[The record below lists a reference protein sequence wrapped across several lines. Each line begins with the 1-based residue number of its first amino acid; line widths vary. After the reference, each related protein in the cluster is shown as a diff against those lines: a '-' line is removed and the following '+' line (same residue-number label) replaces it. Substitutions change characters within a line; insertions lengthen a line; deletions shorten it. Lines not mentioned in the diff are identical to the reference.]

1 MKYPEL
7 KGKCKNCTLGCF
19 RLEDEK
25 FEGTNECE
33 YAENG
38 LEMCKRILEEKQCQ
52 MKIL

>member
-19 RLEDEK
+19 RLEDPT
-25 FEGTNECE
+25 FEGIDDCQ
-33 YAENG
+33 YAEESG
-38 LEMCKRILEEKQCQ
+38 LDLCKKILKGEQ